1 MARPGAH
8 IDAAHDSIYDAAMR
22 TTIDLDP
29 DVDARLR
36 ALARERGVPL
46 RTVVN
51 DALRAG
57 MHPHANDSPPYT
69 LPSRRLG
76 VRPGIDLDQAL
87 RLAGELEDDEIV
99 RKLDLRK

>member
-1 MARPGAH
+1 
-8 IDAAHDSIYDAAMR
+8 MR

-36 ALARERGVPL
+36 ALARERGVSL
-46 RTVVN
+46 RTVIN

-57 MHPHANDSPPYT
+57 IQPETRDAAPYT

-76 VRPGIDLDQAL
+76 VRPGIDLDKSL

>member
-1 MARPGAH
+1 MMR
-8 IDAAHDSIYDAAMR
+8 SVR
-22 TTIDLDP
+22 TTVELDP
-29 DVDARLR
+29 DVDSRVR

-46 RTVVN
+46 RTVIN

-57 MHPHANDSPPYT
+57 TRSGSDDAVLYT

-76 VRPGIDLDQAL
+76 VRPGIDLDKSL
-87 RLAGELEDDEIV
+87 RLAGEIEDDEIV

>member
-1 MARPGAH
+1 
-8 IDAAHDSIYDAAMR
+8 MR

-36 ALARERGVPL
+36 ALARERRVPL
-46 RTVVN
+46 RVVIN
-51 DALRAG
+51 EALRAG
-57 MHPHANDSPPYT
+57 LHPARGADAKPYV

-76 VRPGIDLDQAL
+76 IRPEVNVDKAL
-87 RLAGELEDDEIV
+87 ALAGELEDEEIV